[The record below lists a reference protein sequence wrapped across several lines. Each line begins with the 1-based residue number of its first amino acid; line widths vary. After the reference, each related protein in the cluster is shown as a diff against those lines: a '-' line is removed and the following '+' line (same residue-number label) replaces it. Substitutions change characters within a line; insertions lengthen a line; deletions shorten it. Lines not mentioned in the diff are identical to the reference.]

1 MNLTM
6 KNNECPAVCGLYEIV
21 KALSLIRS
29 AERVTDK
36 PGDEEVRNLPAAFDI
51 ETTQTERGAYM
62 YVWQIAVGWYPENYA
77 ILTGRTWEELK
88 ITLETLRA
96 ASERSAVVFYVH
108 NLSYEHSFMRRI
120 IESIRRKDGSDEV
133 FATANRH
140 PIRWKTDGF
149 EWRCSAA
156 LSHESLEEVGKH
168 LVKYRVE
175 KASGDLD
182 YKIPRNSKTP
192 LTPVEWGYC
201 YRDVEVVIAYIREKM
216 EEHGGILEIPMTSTG
231 EVRKDVRSY
240 VLGDPEVE
248 KYIGDGFITLP
259 MYNLLKNAYQGGY
272 VHASPYH
279 AGEVLHNIGSI
290 DFTSSYPAVIL
301 LKKYPAG
308 GAVYLKGDKEIRH
321 AIKHNPETGEP
332 SPHWVARVRYH
343 GLEWSHALPDCTL
356 SVSKCET
363 DGKTVD
369 LNGRIMYSQ
378 ADVVTYVTEID
389 HFWIMRNYY
398 TRGYDFEEAVVYPRS
413 DFLPLKLREKVMEYY
428 RKKTT
433 LKGVSGSEQEYMQS
447 KARLNSIYG
456 MMVTAL
462 LRESFET
469 VGGVWQEPKT
479 STEKG
484 KSKSLSNQLKSKGRF
499 LNYVSGVYVTAWA
512 RSNLFDGM
520 ENIGIDYV
528 YSDTDSIKM
537 INPDRHADYIKQYNE
552 EIRRTS
558 IEIYGEA
565 EYYRSLA
572 PADIKGKRHPIGEWD
587 FEGVYTTFKALRAKA
602 YLTETNGEY
611 NLTLAGCGKKSGTR
625 YFSSLPDPWSAFNTS
640 MTLPPEVVDKLIPSH
655 IDEPVTETII
665 DQFGNVETM
674 TSPTGQ
680 RLEPVGFDSNTT
692 FADCWNH
699 ICTIVRNSKT

>member
-1 MNLTM
+1 M
-6 KNNECPAVCGLYEIV
+6 KSNDFPAVFGLYEIY

-29 AERVTDK
+29 AERVADK
-36 PGDEEVRNLPAAFDI
+36 PGGEEYRNIPAAFDV
-51 ETTQTERGAYM
+51 ETTQTEMGAYM
-62 YVWQIAVGWYPENYA
+62 YVWQLAIGWYPENYA
-77 ILTGRTWEELK
+77 ILTGRTWAEFK
-88 ITLETLRA
+88 NTLETIRA
-96 ASERSAVVFYVH
+96 ALENSTLVIYVH

-120 IESIRRKDGSDEV
+120 IDSIRRKNGTDEM
-133 FATANRH
+133 FATANRK
-140 PIRWKTDGF
+140 PVRWVTDGF

-175 KASGDLD
+175 KAAGNLD

-192 LTPVEWGYC
+192 LSPVEWEYC
-201 YRDVEVVIAYIREKM
+201 YKDVEVVIAYIREKM
-216 EEHGGILEIPMTSTG
+216 EEHGSILDIPMTSTG

-240 VLGDPEVE
+240 VLGDPDEE
-248 KYIGDGFITLP
+248 KYIRDGFITLP
-259 MYNLLKNAYQGGY
+259 MYTLLKNAYQGGY

-279 AGEVLHNIGSI
+279 AGEVLHNVGSI

-308 GAVYLKGDKEIRH
+308 SAVYLTGDKEIRQ
-321 AIKHNPETGEP
+321 AIRRNPETGEP

-369 LNGRIMYSQ
+369 LNGRIMHAQ
-378 ADVVTYVTEID
+378 NDVVTYVSEID
-389 HFWIMRNYY
+389 HFWIQRNYF
-398 TRGYDFEEAVVYPRS
+398 TRGYEFEEAVIYPRS

-433 LKGVSGSEQEYMQS
+433 LKDVAGSEQEYMQS

-469 VGGVWQEPKT
+469 VGGVWQDPKT

-512 RSNLFDGM
+512 RNNLFDGM
-520 ENIGIDYV
+520 ENIGMDYV

-537 INPDRHADYIKQYNE
+537 LNPENHMEYIARYNE
-552 EIRRTS
+552 QIRQAS
-558 IEIYGEA
+558 IEIYGID

-611 NLTLAGCGKKSGTR
+611 KLTLAGCGKKSGTR
-625 YFSSLPDPWSAFNTS
+625 YFSSLSDPWSAFNTKMS
-640 MTLPPEVVDKLIPSH
+640 LPPEVVDKLIPSH
-655 IDEPVTETII
+655 FDEPVTEVIA
-665 DQFGNVETM
+665 DQYGNAETM

-680 RLEPVGFDSNTT
+680 RLEPVGFDCNAT

>member
-1 MNLTM
+1 M
-6 KNNECPAVCGLYEIV
+6 KCNIKRSVRVLYQIYN
-21 KALSLIRS
+21 ALSLIRS
-29 AERVTDK
+29 AGRVTDK
-36 PGDEEVRNLPAAFDI
+36 PGGEEFINIPAAFDI
-51 ETTQTERGAYM
+51 ETTQTDIGAYM
-62 YVWQIAVGWYPENYA
+62 YVWQMAIGWYPENYS
-77 ILTGRTWEELK
+77 ILTGRTWEELLT
-88 ITLETLRA
+88 TLQTLQA
-96 ASERSAVVFYVH
+96 AVGHASLVVYVH
-108 NLSYEHSFMRRI
+108 NLSYEHSFMRRL
-120 IESIRRKDGSDEV
+120 IESIRRKDGTDEV

-168 LVKYRVE
+168 LTKYRVE

-216 EEHGGILEIPMTSTG
+216 EEHGDILEIPMTSTG
-231 EVRKDVRSY
+231 EVRKDVRAY

-248 KYIGDGFITLP
+248 QYVNDGFITLP

-272 VHASPYH
+272 VHASPFH
-279 AGEVLHNIGSI
+279 AGEVLHNVGSI

-308 GAVYLKGDKEIRH
+308 QADYLTGNDAIRQ
-321 AIKHNPETGEP
+321 AIRRNPQTGEP

-369 LNGRIMYSQ
+369 VNGRIMYSQ
-378 ADVVTYVTEID
+378 SDVITYVTEID
-389 HFWIMRNYY
+389 HVWIMRNYY
-398 TRGYDFEEAVVYPRS
+398 SRGHEFEEAVIYPRS
-413 DFLPLKLREKVMEYY
+413 DFLPLKLREKVMDYY

-433 LKGVSGSEQEYMQS
+433 LKGVAGSEQEYQQS

-469 VGGVWQEPKT
+469 VGGVWQGPKIA
-479 STEKG
+479 TEKG
-484 KSKSLSNQLKSKGRF
+484 KTKSLNNQLKSRGRF

-512 RSNLFDGM
+512 RNNLFDGM
-520 ENIGIDYV
+520 ENIGMDYV

-537 INPDRHADYIKQYNE
+537 LNPDKHMDYIARYNE
-552 EIRRTS
+552 QIRQAG
-558 IEIYGEA
+558 IEIYGID

-572 PADIKGKRHPIGEWD
+572 PADIKGKRHLIGAWD
-587 FEGVYTTFKALRAKA
+587 YEGTYDTFKALRAKA
-602 YLTETNGEY
+602 YLTETAGEFS
-611 NLTLAGCGKKSGTR
+611 LTLAGCGKKSGTR
-625 YFSSLPDPWSAFNTS
+625 YFSSLSDPWSAFNTS

-655 IDEPVTETII
+655 FDEPVTETII
-665 DQFGNVETM
+665 DQFGNAETM
-674 TSPTGQ
+674 TSQTGQ
-680 RLEPVGFDSNTT
+680 RLEPVGFDCNTT

-699 ICTIVRNSKT
+699 ICTVVRNSKT

>member
-1 MNLTM
+1 MNTR
-6 KNNECPAVCGLYEIV
+6 GLYEIY

-29 AERVTDK
+29 SGRVTDK
-36 PGDEEVRNLPAAFDI
+36 PGGEEFINIPAAFDI
-51 ETTQTERGAYM
+51 ETTQTETGAYM
-62 YVWQIAVGWYPENYA
+62 YVWQMAIGWYPENYA
-77 ILTGRTWEELK
+77 ILTGRTWDELK
-88 ITLETLRA
+88 TTLQTLQAAVGRA
-96 ASERSAVVFYVH
+96 YLVVYVH
-108 NLSYEHSFMRRI
+108 NLSYEHSFMRRL
-120 IESIRRKDGSDEV
+120 IESIRRKDGTDEV
-133 FATANRH
+133 FATANRK
-140 PIRWKTDGF
+140 PIRWKTDGI
-149 EWRCSAA
+149 EWRCSSA

-168 LVKYRVE
+168 LTKYRVE

-182 YKIPRNSKTP
+182 YHIPRNSKTP
-192 LTPVEWGYC
+192 LTDTEWGYC
-201 YRDVEVVIAYIREKM
+201 YNDVLVVIAYIREKM
-216 EEHGGILEIPMTSTG
+216 EEHGDILEIPMTSTG
-231 EVRKDVRSY
+231 EVRKDVRAY
-240 VLGDPEVE
+240 VLGDSEVE
-248 KYIGDGFITLP
+248 SYVNDGFITLP

-272 VHASPYH
+272 VHASPFH
-279 AGEVLHNIGSI
+279 AGEVLHNVGSI

-308 GAVYLKGDKEIRH
+308 QADYLTGNDAIRQ
-321 AIKHNPETGEP
+321 AIRRNPQTGEP

-356 SVSKCET
+356 SVSKCVT

-369 LNGRIMYSQ
+369 VNGRIMYSQ
-378 ADVVTYVTEID
+378 TDVVTYVTEID

-398 TRGYDFEEAVVYPRS
+398 SCGYEFEEAVTYPRS

-433 LKGVSGSEQEYMQS
+433 LKGVAGSEQEYQQS

-479 STEKG
+479 ATEKG
-484 KSKSLSNQLKSKGRF
+484 KSKSLKNQLKSHSRF

-512 RSNLFDGM
+512 RNNLFDGM
-520 ENIGIDYV
+520 ENIGMDYI

-537 INPDRHADYIKQYNE
+537 LNPDKHWDYIARYNE
-552 EIRRTS
+552 QIRQAS
-558 IEIYGEA
+558 IEIYGID

-587 FEGVYTTFKALRAKA
+587 YEGTYDTFKALRAKA
-602 YLTETNGEY
+602 YLTETAGEF

-625 YFSSLPDPWSAFNTS
+625 YFSTLPDPWRAFNTS
-640 MTLPPEVVDKLIPSH
+640 MTLPPDVVDKLIPSH
-655 IDEPVTETII
+655 FDEPVTETII
-665 DQFGNVETM
+665 DQYGNAETM
-674 TSPTGQ
+674 TSMTGQ
-680 RLEPVGFDSNTT
+680 RLEPVGFDCNTT